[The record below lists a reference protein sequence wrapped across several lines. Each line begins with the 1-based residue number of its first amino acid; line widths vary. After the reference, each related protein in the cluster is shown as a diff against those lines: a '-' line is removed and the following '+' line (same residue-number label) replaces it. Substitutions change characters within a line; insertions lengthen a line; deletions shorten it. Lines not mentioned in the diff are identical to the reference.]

1 MMKINWLKNEL
12 HECGFT
18 MFDLSEAT
26 GIGEEILN
34 LLDEHRILF
43 TDLPF
48 EKSME
53 IMDFLERAKKVKAWK
68 DSK

>member
-1 MMKINWLKNEL
+1 MC
-12 HECGFT
+12 HV
-18 MFDLSEAT
+18 
-26 GIGEEILN
+26 EILN

-53 IMDFLERAKKVKAWK
+53 IMDFLERAKKVKVWK